1 VTRPVVLVVDDHPMN
16 TKLVSFVL
24 RSRGIEVLTAGS
36 AQAARDALALAVP
49 AAILMDVQLPE
60 VDGLT
65 LTRELR
71 TDPRLAT
78 IPIVAVTAYAMARDR
93 LAALDAG
100 CDAFVS
106 KPIDTQ
112 ALGDLVAELVARGR
126 SAP

>member
-1 VTRPVVLVVDDHPMN
+1 MTRPVVLVVDDHPMN

-24 RSRGIEVLTAGS
+24 RSRGLDVVTAGS
-36 AQAARDALALAVP
+36 AQAARAALALAVP

-71 TDPRLAT
+71 LDPRLAT
-78 IPIVAVTAYAMARDR
+78 VPIVAVTAYAMARDR
-93 LAALDAG
+93 LAAMDAG

-112 ALGDLVAELVARGR
+112 ALGDLVTELVRHGR
-126 SAP
+126 NPL